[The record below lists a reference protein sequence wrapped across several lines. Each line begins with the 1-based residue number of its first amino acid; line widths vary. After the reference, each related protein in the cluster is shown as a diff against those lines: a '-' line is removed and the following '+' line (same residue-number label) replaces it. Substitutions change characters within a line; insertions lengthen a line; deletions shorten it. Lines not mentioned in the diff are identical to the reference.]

1 MTAQDKY
8 FLARELLLDFKKYVL
23 WIHKIAQGSSYDM
36 TEAHA
41 RLCDKLQ
48 EYAEGKNK
56 KRNLMVNVSPG
67 FGKSLLIQY
76 FITWCF
82 ARSKHCMFCYIAYGD
97 RLIKKLSRE
106 SRNLMMMPEWEELF
120 GKEMDPGDK
129 SVLNY
134 HLISGGVRSGLTAGT
149 ISSAILGLDAGN
161 PSSPDKYFTGALI
174 LDDVNSPEVVRSA
187 HEQIEAP
194 ETYQRKLATRR
205 RMPTVPTICIMQR
218 HCFTPDTIIWTEDG
232 KKTIKDVVDNKYAG
246 RVWSFNPS
254 SKKFELKEI
263 EEYIY
268 NPASRQEI
276 FNISGIECTGE
287 HRMFTQNGAVSARN
301 VKVGDYIIGTSD
313 ALYCGSGYTK
323 FLGELFLP
331 LMSIAYFCNFV
342 FGKCAR
348 FSKSVFG
355 NAGNS
360 AISDSSFEASNQRI
374 WQAVF
379 SNKSFDGCGVI
390 SNRFRQFWRKAALT
404 TNKGKMAILLGIIVI
419 FPIRAVFQV
428 IKRIVHWVI
437 VKMAYNTTLRSWANK
452 CFKNKLMN
460 SINLMITRF
469 AKCYLGVPTTDV
481 GCADKSSRQD
491 AKHLAG
497 IRNTVKAF
505 IANNI
510 LKYFVHN
517 ITSVKKTIKTTETYC
532 VAVKDNHTLIVGET
546 QGFVFGNCQ
555 NDFAGWVK
563 KNEPDEWEWFIV
575 PAIDAEGKSYYESRY
590 PISEL
595 QRLQQQNPF
604 MFAAMYQQEPVENYG
619 AYFHE
624 DWIKT
629 FRATPEKFQKVFITT
644 DFGFT
649 STGDKSLFVCWGL
662 ASDNNLYQLGSRMGK
677 WESPDA
683 KKYCVEFFRRCRTL
697 YKQLRRVYV
706 ENTLSGIGFIQEM
719 KRECP
724 DMAIVPL
731 KRGAKKNKLNR
742 AESAMTWMEAGR
754 VYFREADPNFVAMRA
769 ELLAYNPADKNPKD
783 EWCFVAGTK
792 IMTIW
797 GERPIEDIK
806 VGDILWTPIGWTK
819 VKGTGHREAEVIT
832 KLGLTGTS
840 DHKIWDPVH
849 FRFDCLGDVCYF
861 EPRLYLRSIKWRV
874 MKSYLIANGISLTK
888 RQDIISSMTRN
899 MKTEL
904 ARPFI
909 GLFGNFIREKRYLRA
924 MLFIIL
930 TATGVITTTL
940 TLCALALLSTL
951 GFIGGA
957 RARANG
963 CKSILREPK
972 TLSKKRVRGTRAK
985 KVGKRLLRLLKQ
997 VWTRL
1002 GRQEP
1007 VCYAGDNLTTVS
1019 QKTPTTERSAN
1030 GVKTAGNTKRCDVVY
1045 TIKTGN
1051 GVYVANSRLVSN
1063 CDNVGDAT
1071 ELAFNNKVG
1080 SIFL

>member
-1 MTAQDKY
+1 MTTQEK
-8 FLARELLLDFKKYVL
+8 FLLAKKLLLDFKEYVL
-23 WIHKIAQGSSYDM
+23 WIHKIAQGTDYDM
-36 TEAHA
+36 TEGHA
-41 RLCDKLQ
+41 DLCDTLQ
-48 EYAEGKNK
+48 KYAEGRNE
-56 KRNLMVNVSPG
+56 KRNLMINCPVG
-67 FGKSLLIQY
+67 MGKSLMMQY

-82 ARSKHCMFCYIAYGD
+82 ARNKNSMFCYVSFGEK
-97 RLIKKLSRE
+97 LIKKLSRD

-134 HLISGGVRSGLTAGT
+134 HLISGGIRSGLTAGT
-149 ISSAILGLDAGN
+149 ISSALLGVDCGV
-161 PSSPDKYFTGALI
+161 PGQPGFSGALI
-174 LDDVNSPEVVRSA
+174 LDDICSPEIVRSV
-187 HEQIEAP
+187 HEQV
-194 ETYQRKLATRR
+194 ETPDIYQRKLSTRR
-205 RMPTVPTICIMQR
+205 RTPTTPTICIMQR
-218 HCFTPDTIIWTEDG
+218 LD
-232 KKTIKDVVDNKYAG
+232 
-246 RVWSFNPS
+246 
-254 SKKFELKEI
+254 
-263 EEYIY
+263 
-268 NPASRQEI
+268 
-276 FNISGIECTGE
+276 
-287 HRMFTQNGAVSARN
+287 M
-301 VKVGDYIIGTSD
+301 
-313 ALYCGSGYTK
+313 
-323 FLGELFLP
+323 
-331 LMSIAYFCNFV
+331 
-342 FGKCAR
+342 
-348 FSKSVFG
+348 
-355 NAGNS
+355 
-360 AISDSSFEASNQRI
+360 
-374 WQAVF
+374 
-379 SNKSFDGCGVI
+379 
-390 SNRFRQFWRKAALT
+390 
-404 TNKGKMAILLGIIVI
+404 
-419 FPIRAVFQV
+419 
-428 IKRIVHWVI
+428 
-437 VKMAYNTTLRSWANK
+437 
-452 CFKNKLMN
+452 
-460 SINLMITRF
+460 
-469 AKCYLGVPTTDV
+469 
-481 GCADKSSRQD
+481 
-491 AKHLAG
+491 
-497 IRNTVKAF
+497 
-505 IANNI
+505 
-510 LKYFVHN
+510 
-517 ITSVKKTIKTTETYC
+517 
-532 VAVKDNHTLIVGET
+532 
-546 QGFVFGNCQ
+546 

-563 KNEPDEWEWFIV
+563 KNEPDQWEFKVIK
-575 PAIDAEGKSYYESRY
+575 AIKDDGESFYPKRY
-590 PISEL
+590 PIDEL
-595 QRLQQQNPF
+595 RRLEKQNPF

-819 VKGTGHREAEVIT
+819 VKETGHREAEVIT
-832 KLGLTGTS
+832 RLGLTGTS

-874 MKSYLIANGISLTK
+874 MKSYLMANGISLTK

-899 MKTEL
+899 MRTEL

-909 GLFGNFIREKRYLRA
+909 GLFGNFIRERRYLRA

-985 KVGKRLLRLLKQ
+985 KAGKRLLRLLKQ